1 MRLHLYKIL
10 GTANYSDRKEIIVLR
25 CKGDLERSKREGLQG
40 TGGNFWRLWMGS
52 FSYCSDGFMVI
63 HMCQNVSHYTF

>member
-1 MRLHLYKIL
+1 M
-10 GTANYSDRKEIIVLR
+10 LR

-40 TGGNFWRLWMGS
+40 TGRNFWRLWTGS
-52 FSYCSDGFMVI
+52 FSYCDGFMVM